1 MTNATTQAQ
10 TVTRPVGRPL
20 SKRGR
25 SAKRAV
31 EKFLEGHEGTFTAAD
46 VRRVAKQSKV
56 TVRNCLNAFE
66 REGTIEKVGSQPV
79 QKSGKASRG
88 RPLAVYKRKDEKG
101 E

>member
-31 EKFLEGHEGTFTAAD
+31 EKFVSEHQGQFTAAD

-56 TVRNCLNAFE
+56 TVRNRLNALVAT
-66 REGTIEKVGSQPV
+66 GAIKQVASQPV
-79 QKSGKASRG
+79 QKSGKATRG
-88 RPLAVYKRKDEKG
+88 RPLAVYEKA
-101 E
+101 

>member
-10 TVTRPVGRPL
+10 TTRPVGRPL

-31 EKFLEGHEGTFTAAD
+31 EKFVNDHQGTFTAAD

-56 TVRNCLNAFE
+56 TVRNRLNALVAA
-66 REGTIEKVGSQPV
+66 GAIKQVDSVPV
-79 QKSGKASRG
+79 QKAGKASRG
-88 RPLAVYKRKDEKG
+88 RPLAVYEKA
-101 E
+101 